1 MSMDAN
7 GWAAVASAVAAIGSV
22 VVALMTY
29 LQQKHNNKLSEIDK
43 VVDRL
48 ISLAAKASS
57 FKIESLEKK
66 RNFKAAADLTY
77 ALDSATFRI
86 LLLSRKHKLSDSE
99 ALDLKAYFLNYLP
112 YQITEEMR
120 LETLPLFEM
129 DATYG
134 IDEVEHV
141 KFLWNRSVNYL
152 MKNIKPD

>member
-1 MSMDAN
+1 MDAN
-7 GWAAVASAVAAIGSV
+7 GWSAIASAVAATGSV

-29 LQQKHNNKLSEIDK
+29 SQQRHNNKQAEIDK

-57 FKIESLEKK
+57 FQMQSADKK
-66 RNFKAAADLTY
+66 RSFRGAADLTY

-86 LLLSRKHKLSDSE
+86 LLLSRKHKLSDADTS
-99 ALDLKAYFLNYLP
+99 DLKAYFLNYLP

-120 LETLPLFEM
+120 LQTLPAFEM

-134 IDEVEHV
+134 IDEVEHIE
-141 KFLWNRSVNYL
+141 FLWKRSVAYL
-152 MKNIKPD
+152 MKNVSPN

>member
-1 MSMDAN
+1 MDAN
-7 GWAAVASAVAAIGSV
+7 GWSAIASAIAATGSV

-29 LQQKHNNKLSEIDK
+29 SQQRHNNKQSEIDK
-43 VVDRL
+43 LVDRL

-57 FKIESLEKK
+57 FQIQSSDKK
-66 RNFKAAADLTY
+66 RSFKDAADLTY

-86 LLLSRKHKLSDSE
+86 LLLSRKHKLSDVDTN
-99 ALDLKAYFLNYLP
+99 DLKAYFLNYLP

-120 LETLPLFEM
+120 LKELPIFEM

-141 KFLWNRSVNYL
+141 EFLWNRSVNYL
-152 MKNIKPD
+152 MRNVSPN